1 MREAPA
7 EVKRKSCSPRTGPCV
22 NLKAPFF
29 RLEFPGPAGLG
40 YRGDAGG
47 RFSPGDVVRKDRLMT
62 HSNGGNAI
70 MNRRHWGEATA
81 FFALFFDNLGVIV
94 FLSSI
99 LMITFNY
106 PADIILTRMIPGTAI
121 GVFFGDL
128 VYTGL
133 ALRLRKKTGRK
144 DVTAMPLGLDTP
156 SSIGL
161 VYAVL
166 GPAYIAT
173 KDAGLTWH
181 IGMATLFMIGMVKVV
196 TAFCGGWVQRV
207 IPTAGLLGSIAGV
220 GLLLLGFLPLIEIFN
235 EVVVG
240 MVALGLIF
248 AALLG
253 RLQLPGRMPGVLA
266 AVLFGTAIHFIL
278 GYGGYL
284 PEFKTPSFE
293 IALCLP
299 VFTLSFLE
307 TLPQSIQYLPIA
319 IPFGIMT
326 IIGGINNTES
336 ARLAGDDYRTRDI
349 LLTEAFTSLAAAFFG
364 GVAQTTPYIGH
375 PAYKKMGATWWYTLL
390 TGLCVGIAALTG
402 VLSLL
407 VGLIPRA
414 VLAPIFIF
422 IGFEIVRQAY
432 REAPEAH
439 SPAVS
444 FSFLPVVANLVMI
457 ILGQFMGAAAVA
469 ADGLPPHLQ
478 TLLQTLTVLSNGF
491 ILTAL
496 LWGSLLAFVIDRRP
510 RPAAACA
517 LACALFSLFGI
528 IHSVLPTGAAYLPW
542 AIASHTHYTIAL
554 AYVLLTGILL
564 TLTMKSRE

>member
-1 MREAPA
+1 MLNQ
-7 EVKRKSCSPRTGPCV
+7 KR
-22 NLKAPFF
+22 
-29 RLEFPGPAGLG
+29 
-40 YRGDAGG
+40 Y
-47 RFSPGDVVRKDRLMT
+47 
-62 HSNGGNAI
+62 
-70 MNRRHWGEATA
+70 WGETAA
-81 FFALFFDNLGVIV
+81 FFALFFDNVGVIV

-99 LMITFNY
+99 LMLTFNY
-106 PADIILTRMIPGTAI
+106 PADIILTRMIPGTAT

-128 VYTGL
+128 IYTYL
-133 ALRLRKKTGRK
+133 AIRLRKKTGRK

-161 VYAVL
+161 AYAVL

-173 KDAGLTWH
+173 KDAELTWH
-181 IGMATLFMIGMVKVV
+181 IGMATLFMIGSVKVI
-196 TAFCGGWVQRV
+196 TAFCGGWVQRI

-248 AALLG
+248 AALVG
-253 RLQLPGRMPGVLA
+253 RMQLPGRMPGVLA
-266 AVLFGTAIHFIL
+266 AVLLGTVIHFIL

-284 PEFKTPSFE
+284 PEFKAPSFE

-299 VFTLSFLE
+299 VLTFAFLE
-307 TLPQSIQYLPIA
+307 NLPQSIQYLPIA

-375 PAYKKMGATWWYTLL
+375 PAYKKMGATCWYTLL
-390 TGLCVGIAALTG
+390 TGLFVGIASLTG
-402 VLSLL
+402 LLSLL

-422 IGFEIVRQAY
+422 IGFEIVHQAY
-432 REAPEAH
+432 QEAPEAH

-444 FSFLPVVANLVMI
+444 LSFMPVIANLVII
-457 ILGQFMGAAAVA
+457 ILAQFMGAMAVT
-469 ADGLPPHLQ
+469 ADGLPLRLQ
-478 TLLQTLTVLSNGF
+478 VLFQTLTVLSNGF

-496 LWGSLLAFVIDRRP
+496 LWGSMLAFMIDRRP
-510 RPAAACA
+510 RRAALCA

-528 IHSVLPTGAAYLPW
+528 IHSVLPTGAVYLPW
-542 AIASHTHYTIAL
+542 ALASHAHYTIAL
-554 AYVLLTGILL
+554 AYAVLAGILL
-564 TLTMKSRE
+564 TLTEKANE